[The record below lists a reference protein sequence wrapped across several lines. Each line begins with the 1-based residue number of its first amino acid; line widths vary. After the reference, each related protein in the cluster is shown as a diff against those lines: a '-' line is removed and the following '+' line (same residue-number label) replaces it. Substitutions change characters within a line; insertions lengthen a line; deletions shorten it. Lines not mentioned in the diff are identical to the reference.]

1 MASLICLPTSDR
13 IFGPRVDPSCRAFDF
28 TLFFED
34 IFFACLPTAVFFLL
48 LPFHITVLAKSPAL
62 CSVRSKLLLGKLVS
76 PPKTLR
82 CCRPAIDNC
91 IGNFGRHS
99 YNTSDS
105 PDSKITEDYCPN
117 KRIIGRRHTD
127 NCRNCWCSMAFL
139 YRPPT
144 LTSALHSAQLVPF
157 RAGHPR
163 YPESPDAM
171 ADRKRQWR
179 CSCNDCDIDFDSGS
193 ASARVYREEIKRR
206 RRGEKVWRAGRV

>member
-48 LPFHITVLAKSPAL
+48 LYCLSTSRFWQSRPL
-62 CSVRSKLLLGKLVS
+62 CAQLGKLVS

-127 NCRNCWCSMAFL
+127 NCRNYWCSMAFL

-163 YPESPDAM
+163 YPESPNAM

-179 CSCNDCDIDFDSGS
+179 RSCNDCDIDLDSGS
-193 ASARVYREEIKRR
+193 ASARVHREEIKRR
-206 RRGEKVWRAGRV
+206 RRGEKVRRAGRV